1 MDVREALYT
10 TRAMRRVKPDPIP
23 ADVQM
28 RILDAA
34 IRAPSGGNSQN
45 WHFLLV
51 DDPAVRGKLGPIYR
65 DCMSMLWKT
74 IYKQRLDA
82 MEATPNDPESI
93 QFRKVYNSANWL
105 AENFETYP
113 LLLMGFAQSD
123 PSGGSIYPALWNAM
137 LAARAE
143 GVGSALTS
151 VILFKWPE
159 VKAILG
165 VPDGFH
171 DSAVLGQFRLET
183 GRHEPTEARAIDQDQ
198 RRADAAVVHPFLVR
212 LRRRLDVAFIPLEV
226 VFAEPGTRLGAVTA
240 GPGRIHD
247 DFNCGLARL
256 VRHRITDCERG
267 PRGPGTSGQ
276 EHCEQESIHHGGPR
290 LGSPPGR
297 RRRQTESTAGQWF
310 PHLDLAAPAAVAA
323 LHDSRWRACLAGV
336 ALRAALRGAMRSPS
350 SASKRNRLRPPVA
363 R

>member
-93 QFRKVYNSANWL
+93 QFRKVYDSANWL

-165 VPDGFH
+165 VQDDTWNFAGCVTMGYP
-171 DSAVLGQFRLET
+171 T
-183 GRHEPTEARAIDQDQ
+183 GR
-198 RRADAAVVHPFLVR
+198 
-212 LRRRLDVAFIPLEV
+212 
-226 VFAEPGTRLGAVTA
+226 
-240 GPGRIHD
+240 
-247 DFNCGLARL
+247 
-256 VRHRITDCERG
+256 
-267 PRGPGTSGQ
+267 
-276 EHCEQESIHHGGPR
+276 
-290 LGSPPGR
+290 
-297 RRRQTESTAGQWF
+297 W
-310 PHLDLAAPAAVAA
+310 
-323 LHDSRWRACLAGV
+323 GV
-336 ALRAALRGAMRSPS
+336 APRRPVHEVSSRNSWTGALGFEIPEP
-350 SASKRNRLRPPVA
+350 LWPPK
-363 R
+363 